1 MIHRVSANRPTFNSV
16 DFMPGLNV
24 VVAERSAAAT
34 QKDTRNG
41 LGKSTL
47 IEIIDFCLGS
57 NATKG
62 KGLCIEPLIGW
73 EFTLDLSV
81 GGRRVLATRSTEAP
95 NEILIEGE
103 TSGWMEQP
111 KLDGTNKRSVLA
123 LDQWRR
129 VLGWAFFG
137 LASIGKGRKYKPT
150 YRSLVSYFVRQG
162 LSAYEDPFSHHRRQK
177 AWDSRLHV
185 AFLLGLNWEY
195 AARWQELKD
204 QEDALKAISDAI
216 KTGAV
221 EGALG
226 SVGELEAERVHLE
239 EEVKRGAEALDSFK
253 VHPQYE
259 EIQREADRATK
270 LIHELV
276 NRNLEE
282 SRNLSRYRDSV
293 SEEQSPHDQDLV
305 RVFEEARVLFPDA
318 VKKTLAD
325 ARAFHGRIVG
335 NRRAFLET
343 EIRRLEASIAARTNE
358 IESKTS
364 TRSSML
370 EVLRTHGALQEMSL
384 MQGRQVETRER
395 LERVRTRIA
404 EIRENSSRRRDVRVA
419 KEELSELADR
429 DHEERRELW
438 SKAVRLFNDNSQA
451 LYETPGRLIIDI
463 GDTGFKYSVEIERSG
478 SEGIGKMKVFCFD
491 LMLLELARDQSRA
504 IDFLIHDSL
513 LYDGVDSRQRAQA
526 LERAAHV
533 TESLGAQYICA
544 LNSDEVPH
552 GDFSEGFD
560 FERHIRLVLRD
571 RDPSD
576 SLLGVQ
582 FERPMK

>member
-1 MIHRVSANRPTFNSV
+1 
-16 DFMPGLNV
+16 
-24 VVAERSAAAT
+24 
-34 QKDTRNG
+34 
-41 LGKSTL
+41 
-47 IEIIDFCLGS
+47 
-57 NATKG
+57 
-62 KGLCIEPLIGW
+62 
-73 EFTLDLSV
+73 
-81 GGRRVLATRSTEAP
+81 
-95 NEILIEGE
+95 
-103 TSGWMEQP
+103 
-111 KLDGTNKRSVLA
+111 
-123 LDQWRR
+123 
-129 VLGWAFFG
+129 
-137 LASIGKGRKYKPT
+137 
-150 YRSLVSYFVRQG
+150 
-162 LSAYEDPFSHHRRQK
+162 
-177 AWDSRLHV
+177 
-185 AFLLGLNWEY
+185 
-195 AARWQELKD
+195 
-204 QEDALKAISDAI
+204 
-216 KTGAV
+216 
-221 EGALG
+221 
-226 SVGELEAERVHLE
+226 
-239 EEVKRGAEALDSFK
+239 
-253 VHPQYE
+253 
-259 EIQREADRATK
+259 
-270 LIHELV
+270 
-276 NRNLEE
+276 
-282 SRNLSRYRDSV
+282 
-293 SEEQSPHDQDLV
+293 
-305 RVFEEARVLFPDA
+305 
-318 VKKTLAD
+318 
-325 ARAFHGRIVG
+325 
-335 NRRAFLET
+335 
-343 EIRRLEASIAARTNE
+343 
-358 IESKTS
+358 
-364 TRSSML
+364 
-370 EVLRTHGALQEMSL
+370 